1 MMSILLQKE
10 EHYLK
15 KLMQIHLKIYVNL
28 NLEIL
33 LNMETIKHMEIVMY
47 PEMVLERRLGLLKD
61 LKP

>member
-10 EHYLK
+10 EQYLK
-15 KLMQIHLKIYVNL
+15 KLMQIHLKIFVNL
-28 NLEIL
+28 TLEIL
-33 LNMETIKHMEIVMY
+33 LNMETIKHMEIVKY